1 MNESP
6 AHWEHGISLDAVV
19 EVFGYKEKNS
29 EDICLPQSANEEKK
43 KSRCLQYNDAF
54 KRETLALKRGYIL

>member
-29 EDICLPQSANEEKK
+29 EDICLPQSANEKK
-43 KSRCLQYNDAF
+43 KKNQDVCSIMML
-54 KRETLALKRGYIL
+54 LKERL

>member
-1 MNESP
+1 MNESS

-29 EDICLPQSANEEKK
+29 EDICLPQSANEKK
-43 KSRCLQYNDAF
+43 KIKMFAV
-54 KRETLALKRGYIL
+54 